1 MDKQRHAG
9 MFGLA
14 VVGLVAMFA
23 FGANTFVN
31 QVPRSD
37 LSGFGMF
44 AIAFATGV
52 WSTLTVLFVVNYV
65 SVRQWGRQAIRLD
78 PRIR

>member
-1 MDKQRHAG
+1 MNKQRHAG

-14 VVGLVAMFA
+14 AAALVAMFA

-31 QVPRSD
+31 QVPGSE
-37 LSGFGMF
+37 LSSFGMY

-52 WSTLTVLFVVNYV
+52 WSTLAVLFVVNYV

-78 PRIR
+78 PRFR